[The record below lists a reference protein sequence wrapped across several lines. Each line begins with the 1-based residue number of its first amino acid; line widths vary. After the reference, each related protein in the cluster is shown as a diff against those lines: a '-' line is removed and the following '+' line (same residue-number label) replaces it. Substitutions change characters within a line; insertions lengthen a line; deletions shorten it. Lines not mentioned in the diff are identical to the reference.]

1 MKSILII
8 FLLILLNSCTIV
20 SPYTG
25 TGVSVQP
32 LPVTTSVVYLPNSLA
47 YRNYWWVNNRY
58 NYNNFY
64 RPTVRINLNTPRKHH
79 HGPRGG
85 RRN

>member
-1 MKSILII
+1 MKNILII

-20 SPYTG
+20 SPNTG
-25 TGVSVQP
+25 LGVAVQP
-32 LPVTTSVVYLPNSLA
+32 IPVTTSVVYLPNSFIH
-47 YRNYWWVNNRY
+47 RNYWWVHNRH

-64 RPTVRINLNTPRKHH
+64 RPTVRINLNPPRRHWN
-79 HGPRGG
+79 GPRGG